1 VGGGGGAWMRFD
13 KFVVGVR
20 ERGNFVD
27 GIFMMWLES
36 DLPAIGPGTFDPWI
50 IGEGAEMGVIG
61 GS

>member
-1 VGGGGGAWMRFD
+1 MRFD